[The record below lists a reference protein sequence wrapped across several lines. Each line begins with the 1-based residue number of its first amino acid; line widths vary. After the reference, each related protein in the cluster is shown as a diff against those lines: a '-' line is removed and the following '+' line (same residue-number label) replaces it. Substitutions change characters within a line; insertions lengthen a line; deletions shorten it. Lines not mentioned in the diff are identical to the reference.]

1 MNKII
6 MKIKQM
12 ELNSN
17 QLKIIAIVT
26 MLIDHM
32 GYYFEPYMSNITYNI
47 LRAIGRISMPIFAF
61 LITQGFFHTS
71 NLKKYMLR
79 VFIVAIVTQ
88 ILIFMVSLFDND
100 PYSMSVNKELNVL
113 FSYTL
118 SLIILWII
126 HEKKI
131 INRFN
136 IDKNLLLKIILILL
150 ILGIFL
156 FIPFDYG
163 IYIPLLILMFYLIER
178 LRISIYLQ
186 KQTYTVSMKKIFASF
201 ISEKHIK
208 LGYIAL
214 ITIALLLIIIESKNY
229 MYWYMLFSI
238 VPIYLY
244 SGERGSKNKKLNYIF
259 YGIFP
264 VQHFLLYL
272 LSII

>member
-1 MNKII
+1 
-6 MKIKQM
+6 
-12 ELNSN
+12 
-17 QLKIIAIVT
+17 
-26 MLIDHM
+26 MLILYHLFP
-32 GYYFEPYMSNITYNI
+32 YYMF
-47 LRAIGRISMPIFAF
+47 
-61 LITQGFFHTS
+61 
-71 NLKKYMLR
+71 
-79 VFIVAIVTQ
+79 
-88 ILIFMVSLFDND
+88 
-100 PYSMSVNKELNVL
+100 
-113 FSYTL
+113 
-118 SLIILWII
+118 
-126 HEKKI
+126 
-131 INRFN
+131 
-136 IDKNLLLKIILILL
+136 LLKIILILL

-163 IYIPLLILMFYLIER
+163 VYIPLLILMFYLIER